1 VWKLKLPPK
10 IHFFLWLV
18 VHNKILTRDNIVKRQ
33 NIDDLTCVF
42 CNEPGTC
49 NHILFDCVVARVM
62 WDEVKNLVDSNSAM
76 VDTES
81 VANLW
86 DGGKTNIALNVV
98 HATMLF
104 YG

>member
-1 VWKLKLPPK
+1 
-10 IHFFLWLV
+10 V
-18 VHNKILTRDNIVKRQ
+18 VHNKILTRDNIVKWQ
-33 NIDDLTCVF
+33 NVDDLTCVF

-49 NHILFDCVVARVM
+49 NHILFDCVVARVI
-62 WDEVKNLVDSNSAM
+62 WDEEKNLVDSNSAM
-76 VDTES
+76 VDIDS

-86 DGGKTNIALNVV
+86 DSSKTNIALNVV